1 MSSNDQP
8 IYISKPTWHS
18 LKQTYY
24 VYPDRVELE
33 FKLGRTFVIP
43 QDDIVVVDVRYPPV
57 ARDLIG
63 GHPQF
68 NRIRALKLD
77 LADLNDHVALVKESG
92 FWQQLRF
99 TPDNPREFVEACK
112 SIVTTENFIQ
122 SW

>member
-8 IYISKPTWHS
+8 IHASKPTWHS
-18 LKQTYY
+18 LRQRYL

-33 FKLGRTFVIP
+33 FKLGKTFVIP
-43 QDDIVVVDVRYPPV
+43 REEILVVDVRYPPV
-57 ARDLIG
+57 MRDLIG

-77 LADLNDHVALVKESG
+77 LADLADHVALVKNSG

-99 TPDNPREFVEACK
+99 TPAEPRAFVDACK
-112 SIVTTENFIQ
+112 SIIPEENFIQ